1 MAKCIFVS
9 NKTKDITKDGVTYTI
24 RRLTGGEKLD
34 IQDEIIQYQF
44 TQEDIKKAKD
54 NPERIQKVLARS
66 GTAKLLKIKKALVK
80 WDLIDV
86 DGKPALITLTNI
98 RRLPDTHLDF
108 LEEEIDKMD
117 EEVDEKN

>member
-44 TQEDIKKAKD
+44 TQDDIKKAKD